1 MSRNFVPDCAFEG
14 CSHCGVCGTDFGHN
28 IVVKPPE
35 IPKFEGHFKP
45 NQDKEQKIRMW
56 FGKIDE
62 MGLISHLDLVRL
74 FDRAIRRAALP
85 ISFTGGYHP
94 GPKIAI
100 ANALS
105 LGITSN
111 GEIVDFEL
119 SDDMDVEEF
128 RTRLAAQLPENIPI
142 YKVEDIDLKSP
153 NASRLMDKAEYLI
166 TVQVE
171 DNPNWQQWT
180 DSINNSQEILRE
192 KFTKSGNKQVINLR
206 DRLFAFNL
214 ESEENNTA
222 VIRFTGSCRNDGT
235 NLSPDNLVYMLE
247 QISRVEVQLLNVH
260 RQQLILN

>member
-1 MSRNFVPDCAFEG
+1 
-14 CSHCGVCGTDFGHN
+14 
-28 IVVKPPE
+28 
-35 IPKFEGHFKP
+35 
-45 NQDKEQKIRMW
+45 
-56 FGKIDE
+56 

-119 SDDMDVEEF
+119 SDDLDVEEF

-171 DNPNWQQWT
+171 DNPNWQQWV
-180 DSINNSQEILRE
+180 DAINNSQEILWE

-206 DRLFAFNL
+206 DRLFSLSL

-247 QISRVEVQLLNVH
+247 QISKVEVQLLNVH
-260 RQQLILN
+260 RQQLILS